1 MRPEDLKYSSKLI
14 HRKARFLAR
23 KLEFADVDRSD
34 IEHDLLIDVL
44 KRFPAFDPDR
54 AKATTF
60 IARIVEHGIASLIR
74 TRRAA
79 KRDARKSVG
88 LPDECDLSPDELDDI
103 KARRRRGIPVND
115 PLRQSELRLDLEPV
129 VAGLPPE
136 LQMLCALLF
145 VEVPISEIARLTGRP
160 RTSVHTDIHKIRKHF
175 EDAGLRDYL

>member
-1 MRPEDLKYSSKLI
+1 MRPEDLNYSSKLI

-44 KRFPAFDPDR
+44 KRFPAFNPER

-88 LPDECDLSPDELDDI
+88 LPDKCDLTPDEVDDI
-103 KARRRRGIPVND
+103 KARCRRGIPVHD
-115 PLRQSELRLDLEPV
+115 PIHQSDLQHDLETAISAMSPD
-129 VAGLPPE
+129 
-136 LQMLCALLF
+136 LQVLCALLF
-145 VEVPISEIARLTGRP
+145 IEAPISEISRLTGRP
-160 RTSVHTDIHKIRKHF
+160 RTSLHSDIHRIRKHF
-175 EDAGLRDYL
+175 DDAGLRDYL

>member
-14 HRKARFLAR
+14 HRKAHFLAR
-23 KLEFADVDRSD
+23 KLEFSDVDRTD

-44 KRFPAFDPDR
+44 KRFPAFNPDR

-88 LPDECDLSPDELDDI
+88 LPDECDLTPDEVDDI
-103 KARRRRGIPVND
+103 KARRRRGIPAHD
-115 PLRQSELRLDLEPV
+115 PVRQSDLRNDLETAI
-129 VAGLPPE
+129 AGLSPE
-136 LQMLCALLF
+136 LQVLCALLF
-145 VEVPISEIARLTGRP
+145 IETPISEIARLTGRP

>member
-1 MRPEDLKYSSKLI
+1 MRPEDLKYSSNLI

-23 KLEFADVDRSD
+23 KLEFADVDHAD

-44 KRFPAFDPDR
+44 KRFPAFNPER

-60 IARIVEHGIASLIR
+60 IARIVEHGIASLLR

-88 LPDECDLSPDELDDI
+88 LPDECDLTPDEMDDI
-103 KARRRRGIPVND
+103 KARRRRGIPAHD
-115 PLRQSELRLDLEPV
+115 PIRQSDLQHDLETAISAMSPD
-129 VAGLPPE
+129 
-136 LQMLCALLF
+136 LQELCALLF
-145 VEVPISEIARLTGRP
+145 IEMPIAEIARLTGRP
-160 RTSVHTDIHKIRKHF
+160 RTSVHLDIHKIRKHF